1 MSKNKNILFY
11 SNYCSH
17 SKNCIEMI
25 NKTNLRQQ
33 ILIFCIDDNMEKI
46 PSFIKSVPTILT
58 PSKELIQGK
67 QLFNYLEHIY
77 MSNQSDNS
85 LSLPNISNINS
96 NPQSNQSFNP
106 NNNQNTIQTNT
117 KEEIEDD
124 PLAWHGTEMGAGFS
138 DNYSFIDID
147 TSAEGQGGQSIA
159 HNFEFLG
166 GNNLG
171 YGNFNSNIKTPDE
184 LSKNEK
190 KDPLMEKMEQLKNA
204 RDTDVPRGIARI

>member
-1 MSKNKNILFY
+1 MSKNKNILFF

-17 SKNCIEMI
+17 SKNCLEII

-33 ILIFCIDDNMEKI
+33 ILLFCIDENMEKV

-58 PSKELIQGK
+58 PNKDLIQGK
-67 QLFNYLEHIY
+67 QLFTYLEDVY
-77 MSNQSDNS
+77 NSNRPTNS
-85 LSLPNISNINS
+85 QPSLNTSNLNS
-96 NPQSNQSFNP
+96 NPPINQSINN
-106 NNNQNTIQTNT
+106 NNNQNNPREVIGG
-117 KEEIEDD
+117 D

-171 YGNFNSNIKTPDE
+171 YGNFNTGIKTPE
-184 LSKNEK
+184 EFSKTEQ
-190 KDPLMEKMEQLKNA
+190 KDPLLEKMEQLKNS
-204 RDTDVPRGIARI
+204 RDSDVPKGISRI

>member
-1 MSKNKNILFY
+1 MSKNKNILFF

-17 SKNCIEMI
+17 SKKCLEII

-33 ILIFCIDDNMEKI
+33 ILLFCIDENMEKI

-58 PSKELIQGK
+58 PNKDLLQGK
-67 QLFNYLEHIY
+67 QLFNYLENIY
-77 MSNQSDNS
+77 NSNQESNFQPSLNNSDFNT
-85 LSLPNISNINS
+85 NTQI
-96 NPQSNQSFNP
+96 NQSISL
-106 NNNQNTIQTNT
+106 NNNQNNNV
-117 KEEIEDD
+117 KEIEGD

-171 YGNFNSNIKTPDE
+171 YGNFNSNIKTPEE

-190 KDPLMEKMEQLKNA
+190 KDPLMEKMEQLKNS
-204 RDTDVPRGIARI
+204 RDNDVPRGISRI